1 MIYAPLPVDRR
12 EESVA
17 DGWSAAH
24 PRPSRALSVAL
35 AAQRRFGND
44 VLIFSMQ
51 SGCGSDG
58 RSEQPEDPESPRR
71 VSSSPP
77 ASNAQNDGVTE
88 SVPASSVPQEN
99 RLTDYDQL
107 VCSCRSHSEPVSN
120 SRVRRPRLRLNIS
133 SPGAFAQNLA
143 VTRQTG
149 LAQRRFPLDH
159 SEATRNTVDHHT
171 GGMLSAFDD
180 VQQRAL
186 MQAEFERLE
195 NSMRRGR
202 FSQRPRDPIYEE
214 RDRRSREHQAEGTR
228 RAIRNRERDRAR
240 RERLRRERMSGG
252 GWTVPDASLAT
263 GANATVSVSTA
274 PVAPMYPQQ
283 SESSGPEGE
292 SEQERRVGASP
303 TATPESPSR
312 DCAQNEIEA
321 QQRENEE
328 TESAESEDEDPPRT
342 PLQN

>member
-1 MIYAPLPVDRR
+1 
-12 EESVA
+12 
-17 DGWSAAH
+17 
-24 PRPSRALSVAL
+24 
-35 AAQRRFGND
+35 
-44 VLIFSMQ
+44 MQ
-51 SGCGSDG
+51 SGRGSDG

-107 VCSCRSHSEPVSN
+107 VCSSRSHSEPISN

-292 SEQERRVGASP
+292 SE
-303 TATPESPSR
+303 
-312 DCAQNEIEA
+312 
-321 QQRENEE
+321 
-328 TESAESEDEDPPRT
+328 
-342 PLQN
+342 